1 MPSHSSLPY
10 RDPGPIRIAAISY
23 PGFRLLLPV
32 PLRPLQFALAA
43 IAFMV
48 VALGPAWLVLQALT
62 LIIPPSPLRAV
73 PVVLLWW
80 LVLGYLYRLLMQKT
94 AHLRSQ
100 ETETIGE

>member
-10 RDPGPIRIAAISY
+10 REPGPIRIAKISY
-23 PGFRLLLPV
+23 PGFQLLLPV
-32 PLRPLQFALAA
+32 PLTRLQFALAA
-43 IAFMV
+43 ITFM
-48 VALGPAWLVLQALT
+48 AMQIGPTWLMIQAL
-62 LIIPPSPLRAV
+62 PPSPLRAV
-73 PVVLLWW
+73 SVVLLWW